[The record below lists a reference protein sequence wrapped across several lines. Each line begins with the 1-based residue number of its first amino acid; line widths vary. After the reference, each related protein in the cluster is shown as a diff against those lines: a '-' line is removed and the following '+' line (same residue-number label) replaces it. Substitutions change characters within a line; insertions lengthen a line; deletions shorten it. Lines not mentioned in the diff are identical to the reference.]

1 MDGRRHQDHAAM
13 SACPSARR
21 LVSLALALALGA
33 VAAEAAAPSINPT
46 GVPNGVEDVYRT
58 AVRSR
63 LATQRALLRPFY
75 LTTGQVVLGLEIDRQ
90 GRLVNGAILTG
101 SGSTALDR
109 AAARMATLAAPF
121 APPPQEL
128 AGDPIA
134 VKVVLTLPDDKAG
147 WDSLL
152 EAAAPPAAR

>member
-1 MDGRRHQDHAAM
+1 M
-13 SACPSARR
+13 SVCR
-21 LVSLALALALGA
+21 LVPLALALWLGA
-33 VAAEAAAPSINPT
+33 VAAEAAAPSVRPD
-46 GVPNGVEDVYRT
+46 GVEDAYRA

-101 SGSTALDR
+101 SGSTELDR
-109 AAARMATLAAPF
+109 AAARMATLAAPY
-121 APPPQEL
+121 APPPHEL

-134 VKVVLTLPDDKAG
+134 VKVVLTLPDTKAG
-147 WDSLL
+147 WDTLL
-152 EAAAPPAAR
+152 TAAPEPPVR